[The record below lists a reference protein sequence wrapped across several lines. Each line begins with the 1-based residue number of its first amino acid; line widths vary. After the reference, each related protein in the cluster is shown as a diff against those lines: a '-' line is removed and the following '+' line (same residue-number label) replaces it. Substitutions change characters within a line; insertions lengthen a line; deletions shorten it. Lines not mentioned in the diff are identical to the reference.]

1 MDSLL
6 PTLKQFWVVW
16 LFILFCGIVAYVYW
30 PSRKRKMEDNA
41 KIPFRDEEM
50 KNGR

>member
-6 PTLKQFWVVW
+6 PILKQFWVVW
-16 LFILFCGIVAYVYW
+16 LIALFCGIVAYVYW

-41 KIPFRDEEM
+41 NIPFRDEEM